1 MSKRIVHVGTF
12 DESLSFQQLDTN
24 GDWSMSGNH
33 LHKYKSDRI
42 NIMPYQ
48 RFLSERDDWFYYIP
62 YTDTPSLET
71 KFDVDD
77 IIPQPVLNS
86 IRTGKCKLIFHF
98 YNESFMEDHTL
109 LCFHRFIDRITQDH
123 LIPIKKIYWML
134 EPYDGPEIYQDFLNR
149 HNIEGVNIVK
159 HPTYGI
165 TAIDRDGIDTHDVKK
180 CRFIYPN
187 RGARP
192 SRSYLGLWLW
202 KHGIDVNMSCSN
214 DLTGPMLD
222 YCVKEY
228 GIDNEIT
235 EIDKQNFLDLL
246 PLTID
251 DIDLDTQ
258 NDQAIATVGNAKFLL
273 SMERAGIYI
282 ISETLYEEPGRF
294 ITEKFVKALLAQ
306 KPFIMLG
313 QHRYLE
319 MLRECGYKT
328 FKPYI
333 DETYDTISDHTKRL
347 HAVCREIS
355 RLNDMDDL
363 SFHQNM
369 YEMQK
374 IAEYNFNHYKTRPS
388 PEAFM
393 DELF

>member
-1 MSKRIVHVGTF
+1 MYKRIVHVGTF
-12 DESLSFQQLDTN
+12 DETLSFQELDTN

-33 LHKYKSDRI
+33 LHRYKSDRI
-42 NIMPYQ
+42 NIMPYK

-62 YTDTPSLET
+62 YNDTPALET

-77 IIPQPVLNS
+77 IIPEPVLHS
-86 IRTGKCKLIFHF
+86 IRTGKCRLIFHF

-123 LIPIKKIYWML
+123 GIPIKKIYWMR
-134 EPYDGPEIYQDFLNR
+134 EPYDGPEVYQDFLNR
-149 HNIEGVNIVK
+149 HNIEGVNFVK
-159 HPTYGI
+159 HPTFGE
-165 TAIDRDGIDTHDVKK
+165 TVIDRAGVDAHDVKK
-180 CRFIYPN
+180 CRFIYLN

-192 SRSYLGLWLW
+192 PRSYLGLWLW

-214 DLTGPMLD
+214 DLNGAMLN
-222 YCVKEY
+222 YCVDQY
-228 GIDNEIT
+228 DIDNEIT
-235 EIDKQNFLDLL
+235 EADKQNFLDLL
-246 PLTID
+246 PLSID

-258 NDQAIATVGNAKFLL
+258 HEQAISVVGNAKFLL

-282 ISETLYEEPGRF
+282 LSETLYEEPGRF
-294 ITEKFVKALLAQ
+294 MTEKFEKALLAQ
-306 KPFIMLG
+306 KPFIVLG
-313 QHRYLE
+313 QHRYIE
-319 MLRECGYKT
+319 MVRECGYKT
-328 FKPYI
+328 FEPYI
-333 DETYDTISDHTKRL
+333 DETYDTISDHTQRL

-355 RLNDMDDL
+355 RLNNMDDL

-374 IAEYNFNHYKTRPS
+374 IAEYNFNHYKSRPT
-388 PEAFM
+388 PGAFM